1 MSGMVRA
8 ASQGNATGPQQVFYD
23 PAYGGFVMQNPN
35 YIGGGGPY
43 GPMFRKMEELRTGQK
58 QDPYFRI
65 NYTDPNQR
73 FQSPSNPYVPS
84 VADLF
89 PQMNPMQGQVNPMS
103 FGAARFLQGNTSPL
117 VMDYGLPAGAVISNF
132 NIPKYTPGRFDR
144 SMFGGSQP
152 YQGGGWAQMG
162 NKAADD
168 GTMGTGE

>member
-1 MSGMVRA
+1 MSGMVGR
-8 ASQGNATGPQQVFYD
+8 SLQGNATGPQQVFYD

-35 YIGGGGPY
+35 YIGRSDDPFSSV
-43 GPMFRKMEELRTGQK
+43 FRTMNEVVTGKKEE
-58 QDPYFRI
+58 PYFRI

-73 FQSPSNPYVPS
+73 FQSQSNPYVPS
-84 VADLF
+84 VAEMF

-144 SMFGGSQP
+144 SMFGGSEP

-168 GTMGTGE
+168 GTMGTG